1 MTDVVVALD
10 VGGTGIKCALV
21 DRDGAVR
28 HAERHATGRERG
40 ADAVVATILDVAEGL
55 AAKAAAD
62 GLQARAVGLVVPGVI
77 DEAAGTAVW
86 SANLGFRDV
95 PLRELAAKRLGLPAA
110 LGHDVRGGGLAEAR
124 LGAGRGRRHVLVVA
138 IGTGIAAAHV
148 VDGVVFAG
156 AHGAAGEIGHIVV
169 RPDGPP
175 CGCGQRGCLETIA
188 SAASVARR
196 YAERTGRSAGADQV
210 AALAAAGDPDA
221 GNVWRDALDALADG
235 LLVGL
240 ALFDPEVVVVG
251 GGLAE
256 AGAALLDPLRD
267 ALRARITFHREPELC
282 RAALGD
288 KAGCLGA
295 ALLAL
300 DAWRRQP

>member
-55 AAKAAAD
+55 AAKAAA
-62 GLQARAVGLVVPGVI
+62 
-77 DEAAGTAVW
+77 
-86 SANLGFRDV
+86 
-95 PLRELAAKRLGLPAA
+95 
-110 LGHDVRGGGLAEAR
+110 
-124 LGAGRGRRHVLVVA
+124 
-138 IGTGIAAAHV
+138 
-148 VDGVVFAG
+148 
-156 AHGAAGEIGHIVV
+156 
-169 RPDGPP
+169 
-175 CGCGQRGCLETIA
+175 
-188 SAASVARR
+188 VARR
-196 YAERTGRSAGADQV
+196 YAARGGNAAGADRV

-221 GNVWRDALDALADG
+221 ATVWRDAVDALADG

-256 AGAALLDPLRD
+256 AGDALLGPLRD
-267 ALRARITFHREPELC
+267 ALNARRTFHREPELC

-288 KAGCLGA
+288 EAGCLGA

-300 DAWRRQP
+300 DALP